1 MRHLQEP
8 ILAVFLGNCL
18 MLRKASTGSAFK
30 YLKKKKKLYFKTG
43 IWYNRTDY
51 LFLD

>member
-18 MLRKASTGSAFK
+18 VLRKASPGSAFK
-30 YLKKKKKLYFKTG
+30 YLKKKSYISKQVFGIIELITYF
-43 IWYNRTDY
+43 
-51 LFLD
+51 